1 MSEERKAG
9 AGHGKQRVLNVTIQD
24 KQRLYLAYMPQI
36 RNGALFVQLKNSDPI
51 RDNYRLGDELFLA
64 VHFEDEKEKVPVVG
78 KVIWIT
84 PRGAQGNR
92 PAGLGIQLSDKDKGA
107 VRAKIENRLAGAL
120 ESDRP
125 THTM

>member
-1 MSEERKAG
+1 MMDQRKPG
-9 AGHGKQRVLNVTIQD
+9 GHGKQRVLNVTIQD
-24 KQRLYLAYMPQI
+24 KQRLYQAYMPQI
-36 RNGALFVQLKNSDPI
+36 RNGALFVPLRNSDPI
-51 RDNYRLGDELFLA
+51 ADKYRLGEELFLA
-64 VHFEDEKEKVPVVG
+64 VFFEDENEKVPVVG
-78 KVIWIT
+78 KVVWIT

-92 PAGLGIQLSDKDKGA
+92 PPGLGIQLSDKDKGV